1 MLSTLKAIVEKLIEM
16 PLNYG
21 SARAAANELYNY
33 FKGLAAAEN
42 DHDKIYK
49 HIETNHGLAISTDA
63 AAFCVIDFLRTRQFI
78 LAIKQAVVDKSTVYI
93 DTPIIILYAGTG
105 PFASLLVPLTT
116 LFTPAQIQFILL
128 EINTE
133 SIEQLKKVIDKLAIQ
148 DYVID
153 VVQADA
159 STYRFADGIKAD
171 ILVSE
176 TMKPALDKEP
186 QISIISNL
194 IGQCKTDVTLI
205 PELIKID
212 VGYIGKDEKNTPITE
227 PICELINFDANL
239 AQVLHHEKNK
249 LPIFSEGVVVQINAT
264 PFSTFSQISFLTTI
278 KLYKN
283 ILLGYNETS
292 LTIPFLIANI
302 EALDFPI
309 SLKIN
314 YNIGKYPGFKVEKI
328 MN

>member
-21 SARAAANELYNY
+21 IARAAANELYIY
-33 FKGLAAAEN
+33 FKGLASSEN
-42 DHDKIYK
+42 DYDKIYK

-78 LAIKQAVVDKSTVYI
+78 LAIKQAIVDKSTIYI
-93 DTPIIILYAGTG
+93 DRPITIMYAGTG

-128 EINTE
+128 EINTD
-133 SIEQLKKVIDKLAIQ
+133 SIEQLKKVIDKLNIQ
-148 DYVID
+148 DYVIAII
-153 VVQADA
+153 QADA
-159 STYRFADGIKAD
+159 STYKFADGIKAD

-194 IGQCKTDVTLI
+194 IEQCKTDVILI
-205 PELIKID
+205 PELIKIELA
-212 VGYIGKDEKNTPITE
+212 YIGKDEKSIPISKE
-227 PICELINFDANL
+227 ICELINFDATL
-239 AQVLHHEKNK
+239 ARVMHHKKNK
-249 LPIFSEGVVVQINAT
+249 LPIFSDGVVVQINA
-264 PFSTFSQISFLTTI
+264 PPLITFSQISFLTTI
-278 KLYKN
+278 NLYKN

-292 LTIPFLIANI
+292 LTIPFTIKNV
-302 EALDFPI
+302 EALDLPV
-309 SLKIN
+309 SLKIR
-314 YNIGKYPGFKVEKI
+314 YNIGKHPGFIVEKI

>member
-21 SARAAANELYNY
+21 SARAAANELYNF
-33 FKGLAAAEN
+33 FKGLASAEN

-78 LAIKQAVVDKSTVYI
+78 LAIKQAIVDKSTVYI

-148 DYVID
+148 DYIID
-153 VVQADA
+153 VVHADA

-205 PELIKID
+205 PESIKID
-212 VGYIGKDEKNTPITE
+212 LAYIRRHEEDMHRYE
-227 PICELINFDANL
+227 PICELMNFDGNL
-239 AQVLHHEKNK
+239 AKTLHNDKNK
-249 LPIFSEGVVVQINAT
+249 SPIFSEGVVVHIDAI
-264 PFSTFSQISFLTTI
+264 PLHEFSKISFLTTI
-278 KLYKN
+278 NLYKN
-283 ILLGYNETS
+283 LLLGYKETS
-292 LTIPFLIANI
+292 LTIPFTIKNV
-302 EALDFPI
+302 EALDLPV
-309 SLKIN
+309 SLKIR
-314 YNIGKYPGFKVEKI
+314 YNIGKHPGFIVEKI